1 MKKIEDISDRIKESK
16 NFAKENNNKI
26 SLFVVQD
33 IIKNKLDDVDED
45 LLNQVV
51 YLLREKGIVILP
63 IDADEGYKAD
73 QEQPDKFIPSDVT
86 ITQTPTTISNIM
98 DRLENEEY
106 DLTPVFQRNSDLWN
120 EEKQSR
126 LIESLM
132 LKIHLPAFYFDASSE
147 DKWVVIDGVQ
157 RLTTF
162 RNYLVGNIQQDGS
175 KVKHEFKGLQYLTDF
190 NGKTF
195 DDLPRQYIRRIKESA
210 IVL

>member
-63 IDADEGYKAD
+63 IDADEGYKAY
-73 QEQPDKFIPSDVT
+73 QEEPDKFIPSDVT

-132 LKIHLPAFYFDASSE
+132 LKIPLPAFYFDASSE
-147 DKWVVIDGVQ
+147 DKWVVIDGV
-157 RLTTF
+157 
-162 RNYLVGNIQQDGS
+162 
-175 KVKHEFKGLQYLTDF
+175 
-190 NGKTF
+190 
-195 DDLPRQYIRRIKESA
+195 
-210 IVL
+210 

>member
-1 MKKIEDISDRIKESK
+1 MKKIEDISDRIKESE

-51 YLLREKGIVILP
+51 YLLRERGIVILP

-73 QEQPDKFIPSDVT
+73 QEELDKFIPADVT

-132 LKIHLPAFYFDASSE
+132 LKIP
-147 DKWVVIDGVQ
+147 
-157 RLTTF
+157 
-162 RNYLVGNIQQDGS
+162 
-175 KVKHEFKGLQYLTDF
+175 LQHFILMH
-190 NGKTF
+190 
-195 DDLPRQYIRRIKESA
+195 PVRISGW
-210 IVL
+210 L

>member
-1 MKKIEDISDRIKESK
+1 
-16 NFAKENNNKI
+16 
-26 SLFVVQD
+26 
-33 IIKNKLDDVDED
+33 
-45 LLNQVV
+45 
-51 YLLREKGIVILP
+51 
-63 IDADEGYKAD
+63 
-73 QEQPDKFIPSDVT
+73 
-86 ITQTPTTISNIM
+86 
-98 DRLENEEY
+98 
-106 DLTPVFQRNSDLWN
+106 
-120 EEKQSR
+120 
-126 LIESLM
+126 M
-132 LKIHLPAFYFDASSE
+132 LKIPLPAFYFDASRE